1 MKNCLRASI
10 AVALLLAAV
19 GASASTLT
27 ISPNPASAVQGAGN
41 STTPSGTL
49 QVLYDNASGGAS
61 TVSGLEFEITFDD
74 TDLDLTVAAVSPYSC
89 QYIAA
94 SGLITIIG
102 FDAGGVALPSANTC
116 NLTFV
121 TAAGAATG
129 EIKPLAFQN
138 IVASGNNNVA
148 PAATNGVINIIAAPL
163 ANPPIL
169 TFAPPGGTVVSGG
182 SFTITP
188 SGGQVG
194 GSANYTCTPAGGVVL
209 SNGAGVIN
217 TGGAAVAVGATCPAG
232 PDGTVAC
239 THTGFAGS
247 TASPVNFTIDCP
259 VAPAPVLSSSPANG
273 TILTCNGAP
282 GAAVTTQA
290 TIQNTGNAN
299 MTGVTCNVI
308 GAGFAL
314 TTAPTPIIAGGGS
327 SNAVVTCTVPAAGA
341 PTATG
346 TLSCT
351 TTAPAGGARSFP
363 LSSSGQT
370 TPTFVAPDI
379 IPASSLWSKIGL
391 IGLLAAL
398 GMLMVGFR
406 RQQ

>member
-1 MKNCLRASI
+1 MKTISL
-10 AVALLLAAV
+10 AVATALYLGAAAV
-19 GASASTLT
+19 SAATLSITPANSTAL
-27 ISPNPASAVQGAGN
+27 PGAGN
-41 STTPSGTL
+41 PTNPTTIIV
-49 QVLYDNASGGAS
+49 QYDNTGYGVGAGDSIDGDVIYDATKVSVTVTGSCNGATPGDVIIAAADGLGATIASGPVC
-61 TVSGLEFEITFDD
+61 TMTF
-74 TDLDLTVAAVSPYSC
+74 TTL
-89 QYIAA
+89 
-94 SGLITIIG
+94 
-102 FDAGGVALPSANTC
+102 
-116 NLTFV
+116 
-121 TAAGAATG
+121 AGAALG
-129 EIKPLAFQN
+129 NVIALDLQN
-138 IVASGNNNVA
+138 VIIG
-148 PAATNGVINIIAAPL
+148 TNGAADPVQPVVTDGTITISAAPP
-163 ANPPIL
+163 ANAPVL
-169 TFAPPGGTVVSGG
+169 TFAPAGGTIVSGG
-182 SFTITP
+182 NFTITP
-188 SGGQVG
+188 SGGQAG
-194 GSANYTCTPAGGVVL
+194 GSAAYTCTPAGGVVL
-209 SNGAGVIN
+209 SNGAGTIN

-232 PDGTVAC
+232 PDGSVAC

-247 TASPVNFTIDCP
+247 TASPVNYTIDCP
-259 VAPAPVLSSSPANG
+259 LAPTPVLASSPANG
-273 TILTCNGAP
+273 TTLTCNGAP

-351 TTAPAGGARSFP
+351 TTAPAGGALSFP

-370 TPTFVAPDI
+370 TPTFVEPDI